1 MDEIFMVYYFM
12 IKVFVYIEGGEGGGV
27 LFLS

>member
-12 IKVFVYIEGGEGGGV
+12 IKVFVYIEGGEGGRV